1 MSYPISS
8 LAKWL
13 NAPLLGKGN
22 GLVEE
27 LAYDTRII
35 HRGEN
40 TLFIALESARA
51 DGHDFIPEARRRG
64 ISLFLLS
71 KPIPLLE
78 HESAIVVPNTR
89 AALQTIAEKHRIQ
102 FSYPVVGVTGSYGK
116 TVVKEW
122 LVHLLSPFKNIVSN
136 PRSFNS
142 QIGVPLSTWKMSAK
156 FNLAI
161 FESGISQQNEMGLL
175 QSIIRPTLGIFINLG
190 DAHAKGFSS
199 RLEKAREKALLFR
212 ESRLLVHSIDY
223 PEIIQSVQELKGVN
237 SNLHTETFSIHGQTA
252 DLTLS
257 KNADG
262 WEAKYHGFP
271 IPFPLP
277 FHDQASAENAA
288 AALLAS
294 FQLGFLPEQIAPRL
308 SNLEPVEMRLQQKQA
323 INQCQLIND
332 SYGNTIDGLSVAID
346 FWLTQKSRPKRTL
359 IVSDLAEA
367 GPEDAP
373 KYRWLA
379 RRLRQSGVERLLG
392 IGPQMVHFQSFFQIP
407 EQQFFTSTEDFLE
420 KLPFLP
426 FFDESILL
434 KGARVFGFERIEKN
448 LGAQKH
454 RTVLEVNLDAIEH
467 NYRVYREL
475 LPKDVKMM
483 VMVKAFAY
491 GSGLLEVAGRLQF
504 LGADYLAVAYADE
517 GVALRKAGISL
528 PILVMNPEE
537 DAFDALVEYRLEPE
551 VFGFGILNSL
561 GRYLEKNHPTSAL
574 GIHLKLD
581 TGMHRLGFL
590 ASEKKELL
598 QALTES
604 RRLEVKSLMTHLAAA
619 EDAQQDEFTKKQLS
633 VFHEFA
639 DQIEQSLHIKPLRHA
654 LNTAGMLRHF
664 SNDDTL
670 VRLGIGLYGVDPSSK
685 IQDRLQQVSRLKTI
699 LSQVKTLEPGDTVG
713 YGRVGVVK
721 KATKVGTIAIGYA
734 DGIGRLFGNGKASF
748 WVNGK
753 LAPTIGNICMD
764 MCMID
769 LDGIDAKEGDEVI
782 LFGPELPLPQLCEQ
796 VGLIPYEMLTGISPR
811 VKRIYVKE

>member
-1 MSYPISS
+1 MSYALST
-8 LAKWL
+8 LAQWL
-13 NAPLLGKGN
+13 QAPLLGRGN
-22 GLVEE
+22 ERVDE

-40 TLFIALESARA
+40 ALFIALESSHA
-51 DGHDFIPEARRRG
+51 DGHDFIPEARKRG
-64 ISLFLLS
+64 VTLFLIS

-78 HESAIVVPNTR
+78 HESAILVPNTLK
-89 AALQTIAEKHRIQ
+89 ALQILAEKHRIQ

-122 LVHLLSPFKNIVSN
+122 LNQLISPFKSIVSN

-142 QIGVPLSTWKMSAK
+142 KIGVPLSVWRMNSQ
-156 FNLAI
+156 FDLGI
-161 FESGISQQNEMGLL
+161 FESGISQTDEMVDL
-175 QSIIRPTLGIFINLG
+175 QTIIRPTLGIFINLG
-190 DAHAKGFSS
+190 EAHAKGFSD
-199 RLEKAREKALLFR
+199 RLAKAREKAILFR
-212 ESRLLVHSIDY
+212 ESRMLVHSVDY
-223 PEIIQSVQELKGVN
+223 PEIIHAVNELKT
-237 SNLHTETFSIHGQTA
+237 SNPHLQTETFSIRGNES
-252 DLTLS
+252 DLTLV
-257 KNADG
+257 KHG
-262 WEAKYHGFP
+262 EAWSAQYHGFP
-271 IPFPLP
+271 LPFPLP
-277 FHDQASAENAA
+277 FRDQASVENAA

-294 FQLGFLPEQIAPRL
+294 FQLGLLPEQLTPLLA
-308 SNLEPVEMRLQQKQA
+308 SLEPVEMRLQQKQA

-367 GPEDAP
+367 GPEDAH

-379 RRLRQSGVERLLG
+379 QRLRQSGVERLLA
-392 IGPQMVHFQSFFQIP
+392 IGPQMVQFQRFFHLR
-407 EQQFFTSTEDFLE
+407 EQQFFSSTEDFIE
-420 KLPFLP
+420 KLPLIP

-434 KGARVFGFERIEKN
+434 KGARIFGFERIEKK

-467 NYRVYREL
+467 NFRLYRGL
-475 LPKDVKMM
+475 IPKEVKMM

-491 GSGLLEVAGRLQF
+491 GSGLLEVAGRLQY
-504 LGADYLAVAYADE
+504 LGANYLAVAYADE
-517 GVALRKAGISL
+517 GVALRKAGITL

-537 DAFDALVEYRLEPE
+537 DAFDSLVEYDLEPE
-551 VFGFGILNSL
+551 VFGFGILQSL
-561 GRYLEKNHPTSAL
+561 SRYLDKNSSAPVL

-590 ASEKKELL
+590 PEE
-598 QALTES
+598 QDALITVLKNAG
-604 RRLEVKSLMTHLAAA
+604 RMEVKSLMTHLAAA
-619 EDAQQDEFTKKQLS
+619 EDPEQDPFTEKQLT
-633 VFHEFA
+633 VFHAFA
-639 DQIEQSLHIKPLRHA
+639 DQIEQALNIQPLRHA
-654 LNTAGMLRHF
+654 LNTAGMLRHAQF
-664 SNDDTL
+664 SGSM
-670 VRLGIGLYGVDPSSK
+670 VRLGIGLYGVDPSTK

-699 LSQVKTLEPGDTVG
+699 LSQIKSLQPGDTVG

-721 KATKVGTIAIGYA
+721 KATRVGTIAIGYA
-734 DGIGRLFGNGKASF
+734 DGIGRAFGNGKAAF

-769 LDGIDAKEGDEVI
+769 LDGIEAKEGDDVI
-782 LFGPELPLPQLCEQ
+782 LFGPELPLPQLCKQ
-796 VGLIPYEMLTGISPR
+796 VGMIPYEMLTGISPR
-811 VKRIYVKE
+811 VKRIYIKE